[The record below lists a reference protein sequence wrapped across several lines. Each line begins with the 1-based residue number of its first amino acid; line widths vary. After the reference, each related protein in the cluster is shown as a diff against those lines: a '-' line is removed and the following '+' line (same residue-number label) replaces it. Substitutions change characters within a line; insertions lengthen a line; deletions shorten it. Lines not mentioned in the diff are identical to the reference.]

1 MFAYPWVGYYEGEWR
16 AKRTAR
22 GRASEGRSSRVNS
35 HDIPLLSSY
44 GAVSIYISAV
54 YTRE

>member
-1 MFAYPWVGYYEGEWR
+1 MFAYPWVGYYEGEWP